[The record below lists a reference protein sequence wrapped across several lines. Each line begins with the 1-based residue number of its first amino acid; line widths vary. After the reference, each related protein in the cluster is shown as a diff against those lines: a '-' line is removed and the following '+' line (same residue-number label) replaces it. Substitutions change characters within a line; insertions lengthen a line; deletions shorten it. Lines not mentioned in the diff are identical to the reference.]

1 MWMRVTQPRGNII
14 ANFFKGHIKRR
25 PDKVC
30 FTLCCPLEKGH
41 SQIGSKTESVWG
53 KGEQN
58 SSLAQIREKSLWNN
72 EQFPLRSITCST
84 LPSYACETASC
95 ARKLASCHW
104 QSNQISAERTTCL
117 ILSNK
122 WSSDPLIQGHLK
134 AFLSG
139 CGTSQLRSC
148 KVLLIIIW
156 PSSVCFPYT
165 CITKDAA
172 GSIQT

>member
-122 WSSDPLIQGHLK
+122 WKQRSALTRWFKVTLKHSSLAVGHL
-134 AFLSG
+134 
-139 CGTSQLRSC
+139 
-148 KVLLIIIW
+148 
-156 PSSVCFPYT
+156 SSAPVKCYW
-165 CITKDAA
+165 
-172 GSIQT
+172 

>member
-14 ANFFKGHIKRR
+14 ANFLKGHIKRR

-122 WSSDPLIQGHLK
+122 WKQRSALTRWFKVTLKHSSLAVGHL
-134 AFLSG
+134 
-139 CGTSQLRSC
+139 
-148 KVLLIIIW
+148 
-156 PSSVCFPYT
+156 SSAPVKCYW
-165 CITKDAA
+165 
-172 GSIQT
+172 